1 MSDPEWDTHLRPL
14 RTVLTNGLRVSGALL
29 DLLVQTRVL
38 DNEERSIVDRVY
50 PNTEEEKV
58 RQMLELLQRKPA
70 GTFDKFCSVLEDS
83 SIGREKL
90 AKRLRSGEGE
100 DEVDAKM
107 EETSNGDNIASDKN
121 HDVRG
126 QRPVVLN
133 LVVLLSVSAVVVV
146 LAIVLSKIIYPTDHE
161 PTPIREKAAVP
172 LATDSDNDQVTFVEL
187 RKIAEEVGSHW
198 HPIGIYMGFSGE
210 TLTQY
215 EKQFNEPSRL
225 LFEILGKW
233 QKQKGEQATKNE
245 LLEACRQAGVRGAC
259 ERVFKKM
266 RR

>member
-1 MSDPEWDTHLRPL
+1 MPIAIPL
-14 RTVLTNGLRVSGALL
+14 QKPCAKLWSYKEQANLSSRCTIRNEDFSYVLVSLL
-29 DLLVQTRVL
+29 LIKFNFLLFSYQ
-38 DNEERSIVDRVY
+38 
-50 PNTEEEKV
+50 
-58 RQMLELLQRKPA
+58 
-70 GTFDKFCSVLEDS
+70 
-83 SIGREKL
+83 
-90 AKRLRSGEGE
+90 
-100 DEVDAKM
+100 
-107 EETSNGDNIASDKN
+107 
-121 HDVRG
+121 
-126 QRPVVLN
+126 
-133 LVVLLSVSAVVVV
+133 
-146 LAIVLSKIIYPTDHE
+146 
-161 PTPIREKAAVP
+161 
-172 LATDSDNDQVTFVEL
+172 
-187 RKIAEEVGSHW
+187 IAEEVGSHW